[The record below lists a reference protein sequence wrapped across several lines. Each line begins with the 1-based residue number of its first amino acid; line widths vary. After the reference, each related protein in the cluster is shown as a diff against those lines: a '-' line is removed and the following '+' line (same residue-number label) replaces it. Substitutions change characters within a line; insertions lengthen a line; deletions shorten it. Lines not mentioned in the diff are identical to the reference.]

1 VARRVRGGPGGTGAY
16 GPGPALSVH
25 SLSKSFSGTIALSSF
40 ELEIAPGEVHALVGE
55 NGSGKSTF
63 IKILAGY
70 QRPDPG
76 GRVEV
81 AGEELP
87 FGSPQAAYAM
97 GCRFV
102 HQDLGLILALPVVD
116 NLYLNRGFSST
127 LGTINGAATRKRATK
142 LLERVGLDVDP
153 RTVVGVL
160 SPAQRTA
167 VAVARAMEGESD
179 HHVKLLVM
187 DEPTAT
193 LPEDEVQQL
202 LAMVRQVAGS
212 DVAVLYVSHRLDE
225 IFDVGDNVTVLRDG
239 RQVATT
245 PVGSIVKRQLISLMV
260 GDELGEMPP
269 PDRRPDSSADD
280 LLRVRR
286 LQGQG
291 LRGVTF
297 AAAPGEVLG
306 IAGITGSGRETLL
319 GTVFGGVHRLGGEVE
334 ADGCALPPDAPMAS
348 VRAGMAYLPSDR
360 KVTGAMMDLSAR
372 ENLSIAGLR
381 PFWKAPVLR
390 RSLEREETRRWFDR
404 LSIRP
409 TGAIESPLANFSG
422 GNQQKVLFAKWL
434 RLGPKVFLLDEPT
447 QGVDIGAK
455 GELHRQLRAAAGDG
469 AAVVVSSS
477 DVEELVALCHRV
489 LVLRSGRVVVEIVG
503 SSITAANIS
512 HASLGEQEALSA

>member
-1 VARRVRGGPGGTGAY
+1 MAREVSGRQGGAGAS
-16 GPGPALSVH
+16 GPALRVH
-25 SLSKSFSGTIALSSF
+25 NLSKSFSGTMALSG
-40 ELEIAPGEVHALVGE
+40 LDLDVGPGEVHALVGE

-81 AGEELP
+81 AGDDLP
-87 FGSPQAAYAM
+87 FGSPQAAHAM

-102 HQDLGLILALPVVD
+102 HQDLGLILTLPVVD
-116 NLYLNRGFSST
+116 NLYINRGFSST
-127 LGTINGAATRKRATK
+127 LGTIRGAQTRKRAVG

-153 RTVVGVL
+153 RTIVGTL

-179 HHVKLLVM
+179 NQVKLLVM

-202 LAMVRQVAGS
+202 LAMVRQVAGGA
-212 DVAVLYVSHRLDE
+212 VAVLYVSHRLDE
-225 IFDVGDNVTVLRDG
+225 IFQVGDNVTVLRDG
-239 RQVATT
+239 HQVATAA
-245 PVGSIVKRQLISLMV
+245 VGSMGKRELVNLMV
-260 GDELGEMPP
+260 GDELGDLPAPE
-269 PDRRPDSSADD
+269 RRSGSSDD

-286 LQGQG
+286 LRGQG
-291 LRGVTF
+291 LRDISLVTSR
-297 AAAPGEVLG
+297 GEVLG
-306 IAGITGSGRETLL
+306 VAGITGSGRETLL
-319 GTVFGGVHRLGGEVE
+319 GTVFGGVHRVGGEVE
-334 ADGCALPPDAPMAS
+334 VDGRTLPPDAPMAS
-348 VRAGMAYLPSDR
+348 VAAGVAYLPPDR
-360 KVTGAMMDLSAR
+360 KVMGAIMDLSAR
-372 ENLSIAGLR
+372 ENLSLAGLR
-381 PFWKAPVLR
+381 PFWRAPVLR
-390 RSLEREETRRWFDR
+390 RSLERAEARRWFER

-409 TGAIESPLANFSG
+409 PGAIESPLANFSG

-455 GELHRQLRAAAGDG
+455 GELHRQLRDAAGDG

-489 LVLRSGRVVVEIVG
+489 LVLRAGRVVAELVG
-503 SSITAANIS
+503 PSITAANIS
-512 HASLGEQEALSA
+512 HASLGDQEALSA